1 MEMEMKT
8 TTTENVVRMV
18 LGKMYDRFGW
28 FGVNENARLINQI
41 VAILDDPEKGK
52 FEDCGDAAEGDVT
65 FAATEIREILWN
77 SYSGGSATASAT
89 AELFYTL
96 GRQDEL
102 GWLLDEAPGYR
113 FKG

>member
-1 MEMEMKT
+1 MEMEIKT
-8 TTTENVVRMV
+8 TTTENVVRAV

-28 FGVNENARLINQI
+28 FGVNENTRLINQI
-41 VAILDDPEKGK
+41 VAVLDDPEKGK
-52 FEDCGDAAEGDVT
+52 LDSDAAEGDVT

-77 SYSGGSATASAT
+77 NYSGGSATASAT

-96 GRQDEL
+96 GRQNEL
-102 GWLLDEAPGYR
+102 GWLLEEAPGYR